1 MRAWKIASAIGT
13 AALLASLA
21 AGAGYAQ
28 GRHGPGGHP
37 GGGGGGPH
45 PGGGGVPHIGGG
57 GGGPHMGGGGGPHF
71 APHIG
76 GGGGPHFAPH
86 IGAGPHF
93 APHVHVG
100 RGGGPSFRHFAPS
113 ARNGHIGRPNFA
125 GRFHPHGRGA
135 GRIAHGGRPPGL
147 HGGRLAGNH
156 QTPNLGRTNAGRTA
170 NLHPGNLPPGG
181 AHVEGRIDPHN
192 FAAHRHFADIGAF
205 RPFLDRRGYFHHH
218 YGWLGPLFWPYAYG
232 DFFYYALWPDEYA
245 SYDPFWYYGYGD
257 IYEGI
262 FSPYNYTEYVQGPDA
277 PQRSAALTQ
286 SATQSCA
293 DEANEVTGWP
303 IDQIEAALQP
313 NKQQSALLDALGSAV
328 VKAGDV
334 IRAHC
339 PAKLAFAPTDRL
351 GQMQDRL
358 EGLVE
363 AVTIVQ
369 PPLAQFYASLS
380 DEQKAR
386 FNAIGAP
393 QGKSPDNKSSA
404 QNKQGTPS
412 PQAEC
417 GGSAISFPTD
427 KIAQSLHLDDSQHGK
442 LAALADANAKAA
454 NLIKASCPNEPP
466 ATPPD
471 RLAAEGKHLQAML
484 QAVHMIRPPL
494 NVFYNSLSDEQ
505 KARFNDLGQQLF
517 AQNNQ

>member
-21 AGAGYAQ
+21 VGVGYAQ
-28 GRHGPGGHP
+28 GRHGPGPGGHP
-37 GGGGGGPH
+37 GGGGGPH
-45 PGGGGVPHIGGG
+45 PGGGGGPHFAPHIGGG
-57 GGGPHMGGGGGPHF
+57 GPPHF

-86 IGAGPHF
+86 MGAGLHF
-93 APHVHVG
+93 APHIRFG
-100 RGGGPSFRHFAPS
+100 RRGGPNFRHFAPS
-113 ARNGHIGRPNFA
+113 ARIGHAGRPNFA
-125 GRFHPHGRGA
+125 GRLHPH
-135 GRIAHGGRPPGL
+135 GRIAHGGPSGP

-156 QTPNLGRTNAGRTA
+156 NHQTPNFGRTNAGRTA
-170 NLHPGNLPPGG
+170 NLHPGG
-181 AHVEGRIDPHN
+181 AHTAGAIDPRN
-192 FAAHRHFADIGAF
+192 FAAHRHFADVGAF
-205 RPFLDRRGYFHHH
+205 RPFLDHRWYFHHH

-262 FSPYNYTEYVQGPDA
+262 FSPYNYTEYVQGHGA
-277 PQRSAALTQ
+277 PERAAALTK
-286 SATQSCA
+286 SVAQSCT

-303 IDQIEAALQP
+303 IDQIQAALQP
-313 NKQQSALLDALGSAV
+313 NKQQTALLDALGNAI
-328 VKAGDV
+328 VKASAV

-339 PAKLAFAPTDRL
+339 PTKLAFTPTDRL
-351 GQMQDRL
+351 AQMQDRL
-358 EGLVE
+358 EGLVQ
-363 AVTIVQ
+363 AVNIVQ

-393 QGKSPDNKSSA
+393 QGQPSA
-404 QNKQGTPS
+404 QDKQAAPN

-417 GGSAISFPTD
+417 GGNVVSFPTD
-427 KIAQSLHLDDSQHGK
+427 RIEQTVHPNDAQRAKLDT
-442 LAALADANAKAA
+442 LAATNAKAA
-454 NLIKASCPNEPP
+454 DLIKASCPSEPP

-484 QAVHMIRPPL
+484 QAVQMIRPAL
-494 NVFYNSLSDEQ
+494 DAFYNSLSDEQ
-505 KARFNDLGQQLF
+505 KARFNNLGQQLF
-517 AQNNQ
+517 AQNSG